1 MTTDPLPTRDTRVVP
16 PRPGDIHLIEFSG
29 DEIFMMGGI
38 ERLLSLLICTRT
50 KILVDISMDNRF
62 PGHSN

>member
-1 MTTDPLPTRDTRVVP
+1 M
-16 PRPGDIHLIEFSG
+16 IEFSG

-50 KILVDISMDNRF
+50 KILVDISMDSRF
-62 PGHSN
+62 LGHLD